1 VEIYFLNFC
10 IKIFLPSPKGAG
22 EQAKAK
28 ARANKQRFYIRE
40 EMVEIRYSTNYASST
55 KRVTTFY
62 N

>member
-1 VEIYFLNFC
+1 VS
-10 IKIFLPSPKGAG
+10 KQK
-22 EQAKAK
+22 Q
-28 ARANKQRFYIRE
+28 ARANKQRFYTRE